1 MSINK
6 NIKCLPFH
14 LGIISHTNYVLSCK
28 FRNDSKFYLKLE
40 SWKFGNPDWNPAK
53 SGQIKLPWTGKA
65 K

>member
-1 MSINK
+1 MPINK

-14 LGIISHTNYVLSCK
+14 LGIISHTYYVLSSK
-28 FRNDSKFYLKLE
+28 FRNDSKFDLKLE